1 METAVNPDPHE
12 KGYRFTPLHRVT
24 AIFESCDAVR
34 GALKSLHDS
43 GFTAEEIEVFIGEV
57 GAEKLDLSGERHGA
71 MVHVLRVLETFVAD
85 ETELH
90 QQVDQA
96 LRRGCTAINVF
107 TADDEEKKQRAAEIL
122 KAYNASE
129 VCYWGQW
136 GNERL

>member
-1 METAVNPDPHE
+1 METAVNSDPHE
-12 KGYRFTPLHRVT
+12 KGYRFTPIHRVT
-24 AIFESCDAVR
+24 AIFESCHPIQA
-34 GALKSLHDS
+34 ALKSLHDS
-43 GFTAEEIEVFIGEV
+43 GFATEDIEVFVGEV
-57 GAEKLDLSGERHGA
+57 GAEKLDLSGEHHGA
-71 MVHVLRVLETFVAD
+71 MVHALRVLETFVAD

-107 TADDEEKKQRAAEIL
+107 TGDDEEKKKRAAEIL

-129 VCYWGQW
+129 ICYWGQW